1 MNTSI
6 KKLVG
11 QFLCTIFALG
21 LVPALYI
28 NSEFDRVDAQHTLN
42 IKQSS
47 QNQIEYSFHE
57 LAVIVEQIS
66 NSVPSIADSQTLLRA
81 VQEPSLI
88 HKETLQ
94 DLWVMLARGQKYY
107 SQLRYLDLAGNE
119 VFRVNYKDGQAIV
132 VPDNELQNKSS
143 RDYYEELQRLKI
155 GEVSSRGIDLEV
167 ENGEIVRPLIPALRI
182 MTPVAENNRII
193 GYFIANLNMLEIY
206 KRLHYQI
213 GASSAVPIILN
224 KTGHIIMGPD
234 PKESFGHVI
243 ESRSERTYAKL
254 YPELWTAIQD
264 KKSSSYFDG
273 KNWYFHSDISPNI
286 KQFEGPIYMV
296 LHIENQQFSSQYR
309 QEKQAIV
316 VQIITLSFLISM
328 ISAGFVLW
336 NSNHKKNSIESQLA
350 KAAMNGMSA
359 LVITDRNNRIIKVNQ
374 EFTRVSGYDL
384 EDVKGRQPSMF
395 ASGRYNEEF
404 YIKMWS
410 IIKEKGMWEGE
421 VVNRRKDGSLITEIL
436 RIQTI
441 KDSKD
446 VIQFYVASF
455 VDISK
460 HKELENKLRNLSE
473 KDALAGCW
481 NRRKFDL
488 ELRDECSRVNRYPT
502 REQSCLAI
510 LDIDHFKRINDR
522 FGHDYGDRVIQT
534 VAQVLQ
540 RECRET
546 DFVARIGGEE
556 FGVILPHTTTE
567 EAEYVLNR
575 LRIAVSIELDNVVTV
590 SGGITNVTNDPAL
603 NYKCADLA
611 LYEAKAAGRNNVCL
625 FLDKEMS
632 EIA

>member
-6 KKLVG
+6 KKLVS

-28 NSEFDRVDAQHTLN
+28 NSEFDRIDAQHTLN

-81 VQEPSLI
+81 IEEPSI
-88 HKETLQ
+88 VHKQALQ
-94 DLWVMLARGQKYY
+94 DLWVMLARGQQYY
-107 SQLRYLDLAGNE
+107 SQLRYLDLEGNE
-119 VFRVNYKDGQAIV
+119 VYRINYNNNKATIV
-132 VPDNELQNKSS
+132 PENKLQNKSARS
-143 RDYYEELQRLKI
+143 YFKDLHRLKI
-155 GEVSSRGIDLEV
+155 GDVSSNGIDLEI
-167 ENGEIVRPLIPALRI
+167 ENGEVVHPLMPALRI
-182 MTPVAENNRII
+182 MTPVASEDRII
-193 GYFIANLNMLEIY
+193 GYFIANLNMLEVY
-206 KRLHYQI
+206 DRLLYQI
-213 GASSAVPIILN
+213 GTSSAVPVILN
-224 KTGHIIMGPD
+224 RTGHVIMGPD
-234 PKESFGHVI
+234 IEESFGHLI
-243 ESRSERTYAKL
+243 ESRSNKTYAKL
-254 YPELWTAIQD
+254 YPELWKAIQENT
-264 KKSSSYFDG
+264 SSSYFDG
-273 KNWYFHSDISPNI
+273 KNWYFHSDISPKI
-286 KQFEGPIYMV
+286 KQFEGPIYLV
-296 LHIENQQFSSQYR
+296 LHVENQLFSSQYL
-309 QEKQAIV
+309 QEKQAIF
-316 VQIITLSFLISM
+316 VQVITLSFLISM

-336 NSNHKKNSIESQLA
+336 NSNHKKNSIDSQLA

-374 EFTRVSGYDL
+374 EFTRVSGYEL
-384 EDVKGRQPSMF
+384 EEVKGRQPSMF
-395 ASGRYNEEF
+395 ASGRYNQEF

-410 IIKEKGMWEGE
+410 VIQKKGMWEGE
-421 VVNRRKDGSLITEIL
+421 VINRRKDGSLITEIL

-460 HKELENKLRNLSE
+460 HKELEKKLRNLSE

-510 LDIDHFKRINDR
+510 LDIDYFKRINDR

-567 EAEYVLNR
+567 GAEYVLNR
-575 LRIAVSIELDNVVTV
+575 LRIAVSLELDNVVTV
-590 SGGITNVTNDPAL
+590 SGGITNITNDPAL

>member
-6 KKLVG
+6 KKLIS
-11 QFLCTIFALG
+11 QFLCTMFALG

-28 NSEFDRVDAQHTLN
+28 NSEFDRVEAQHTLN

-47 QNQIEYSFHE
+47 QNQIEYSFHK
-57 LAVIVEQIS
+57 LAVIVEQVS
-66 NSVPSIADSQTLLRA
+66 NSVPSIADSKTLLRA
-81 VQEPSLI
+81 IKEPSTI
-88 HKETLQ
+88 HREVLQ
-94 DLWVMLARGQKYY
+94 DLWIMLARTQQYY
-107 SQLRYLDLAGNE
+107 SQLRYLDLKGDE
-119 VFRVNYKDGQAIV
+119 VFRINYRNKKATIV
-132 VPDNELQNKSS
+132 PTHKLQNKSD
-143 RDYYEELQRLKI
+143 RDYFERLSHLKI
-155 GEVSSRGIDLEV
+155 GEVISSSIDLEV
-167 ENGEIVRPLIPALRI
+167 ENGEVVHPLTPTLRI
-182 MTPVAENNRII
+182 MTPVASEGRIL
-193 GYFIANLNMLEIY
+193 GYFIANLNILKIY
-206 KRLHYQI
+206 EHLLYQI
-213 GASSAVPIILN
+213 NTSAAVPVILN

-234 PKESFGHVI
+234 LEESFGHLV
-243 ESRSERTYAKL
+243 ESRSNKTYANL
-254 YPELWTAIQD
+254 YPELWQAIQD
-264 KKSSSYFDG
+264 NTSSSYFDG
-273 KNWYFHSDISPNI
+273 KNWYFYANISPKI
-286 KQFEGPIYMV
+286 EQFEGPIYMV
-296 LHIENQQFSSQYR
+296 LHIKNQQFSSQYQR
-309 QEKQAIV
+309 EKHAII
-316 VQIITLSFLISM
+316 VQVITLTILISM

-336 NSNHKKNSIESQLA
+336 NRNHKKNSIESQLA
-350 KAAMNGMSA
+350 KVAMNGMSA

-395 ASGRYNEEF
+395 ASGRYNQEF

-410 IIKEKGMWEGE
+410 VIKQKGMWEGE

-441 KDSKD
+441 KDSKGT
-446 VIQFYVASF
+446 IQFYVASF

-481 NRRKFDL
+481 NRRKFDR

-534 VAQVLQ
+534 VARILQ

-575 LRIAVSIELDNVVTV
+575 LRTVISIELDNVTTV
-590 SGGITNVTNDPAL
+590 SGGITNLTDDPAL

-625 FLDKEMS
+625 FLDAEMN

>member
-11 QFLCTIFALG
+11 QFLFTIFALG

-132 VPDNELQNKSS
+132 VSDNELQNKSS

-374 EFTRVSGYDL
+374 EFTRVSGYEL

>member
-11 QFLCTIFALG
+11 QFLCTMFALG

-28 NSEFDRVDAQHTLN
+28 NSEFDRVEAQHSLN

-66 NSVPSIADSQTLLRA
+66 NSVPSIADSKTLLRA
-81 VQEPSLI
+81 IKEPSVI
-88 HKETLQ
+88 HTEALQ

-107 SQLRYLDLAGNE
+107 SQLRYLDLTGNE
-119 VFRVNYKDGQAIV
+119 VFRINYKDGHASV
-132 VPDNELQNKSS
+132 VPEHELQDKSS
-143 RDYYEELQRLKI
+143 RSYFSALQELKI
-155 GEVSSRGIDLEV
+155 GEVSTKGIDLEV
-167 ENGEIVRPLIPALRI
+167 ENGQIVRPLIPALRI
-182 MTPVAENNRII
+182 MSPVADNNRII

-213 GASSAVPIILN
+213 GDSSAVPIILN

-234 PKESFGHVI
+234 PSQSFGHVI
-243 ESRSERTYAKL
+243 ESRSGQTYAKL
-254 YPELWTAIQD
+254 YPKLWSAIKD
-264 KKSSSYFDG
+264 NTSSSYFDG
-273 KNWYFHSDISPNI
+273 KNWYFHADISPKI

-296 LHIENQQFSSQYR
+296 LHIENQQFNSQYQR
-309 QEKQAIV
+309 ENHAIV
-316 VQIITLSFLISM
+316 VQIVTLTVLISM

-336 NSNHKKNSIESQLA
+336 NRNHKKNSIESQLA

-374 EFTRVSGYDL
+374 EFTRVSGYEL

-395 ASGRYNEEF
+395 ASGRYNQEF

-410 IIKEKGMWEGE
+410 VIKKQGMWEGE

-441 KDSKD
+441 KDAKG

-488 ELRDECSRVNRYPT
+488 ELRDECSRINRYPT
-502 REQSCLAI
+502 REHSCLAI

-567 EAEYVLNR
+567 EADYVLNR
-575 LRIAVSIELDNVVTV
+575 LRIAVSLELDSVVTV
-590 SGGITNVTNDPAL
+590 SAGITNLTGDPAL

-611 LYEAKAAGRNNVCL
+611 LYEAKAAGRDSVCL
-625 FLDKEMS
+625 FLDTEMS

>member
-155 GEVSSRGIDLEV
+155 DEVSSRGIDLEV

-374 EFTRVSGYDL
+374 EFTRVSGYEL

>member
-374 EFTRVSGYDL
+374 EFTRVSGYEL

>member
-6 KKLVG
+6 KKLVS

-28 NSEFDRVDAQHTLN
+28 NSEFDRVEAQHTLN

-81 VQEPSLI
+81 IQEPSII

-119 VFRVNYKDGQAIV
+119 VFRVNYKDGKATV
-132 VPDNELQNKSS
+132 VPENQLQNKSS
-143 RDYYEELQRLKI
+143 RDYYKMLQKLEI
-155 GEVSSRGIDLEV
+155 GDVSSRGIDLEM
-167 ENGEIVRPLIPALRI
+167 ENGEIIHPLTPALRI
-182 MTPVAENNRII
+182 MTPVAEGNRII

-213 GASSAVPIILN
+213 GDSAAVPVILN
-224 KTGHIIMGPD
+224 KTGHVIMGPD
-234 PKESFGHVI
+234 PAESFGHVL
-243 ESRSERTYAKL
+243 ESRSDKTYAKL
-254 YPELWTAIQD
+254 YPALWKDIQNNS
-264 KKSSSYFDG
+264 SSSYFDG
-273 KNWYFHSDISPNI
+273 KNWYFHSDISPKI

-350 KAAMNGMSA
+350 KAVMNGMSA

-374 EFTRVSGYDL
+374 EFTRVSGYEL

-575 LRIAVSIELDNVVTV
+575 LRIAVSLELDNVVTV
-590 SGGITNVTNDPAL
+590 SGGITNITNDPAL

>member
-6 KKLVG
+6 KKLVS

-28 NSEFDRVDAQHTLN
+28 NSEFDRIDAQHTLN

-57 LAVIVEQIS
+57 LSVIVEQIS
-66 NSVPSIADSQTLLRA
+66 NSVPSIANSQTLLRA
-81 VQEPSLI
+81 IEEPSTI
-88 HKETLQ
+88 HKEALQ

-107 SQLRYLDLAGNE
+107 SQLRYLDIQGNE
-119 VFRVNYKDGQAIV
+119 VFRVNYKDNQATV
-132 VPDNELQNKSS
+132 VADKELQNKSARS
-143 RDYYEELQRLKI
+143 YFDTLQKLEI
-155 GEVSSRGIDLEV
+155 GQVSSNGIDLEV
-167 ENGEIVRPLIPALRI
+167 EYGEIVHPLIPALRI
-182 MTPVAENNRII
+182 MTPVTSKDRII

-206 KRLHYQI
+206 DRLHYQI
-213 GASSAVPIILN
+213 GTSSAVPILLN
-224 KTGHIIMGPD
+224 KTGHVIMGPD
-234 PKESFGHVI
+234 PEESFGHVL
-243 ESRSERTYAKL
+243 ESRAEITYAKR
-254 YPELWTAIQD
+254 YPELWEAIKD
-264 KKSSSYFDG
+264 NTSSSYFDG
-273 KNWYFHSDISPNI
+273 ENWYFHSDISPKI
-286 KQFEGPIYMV
+286 DQFEGPIYMV
-296 LHIENQQFSSQYR
+296 LHVKNHQFSNQSQ
-309 QEKQAIV
+309 QEHHAII
-316 VQIITLSFLISM
+316 VQIITLTILISM

-336 NSNHKKNSIESQLA
+336 NRNHKKNSIDSQLA

-374 EFTRVSGYDL
+374 EFTRVSGYSL
-384 EDVKGRQPSMF
+384 EDVKGHQPSMF
-395 ASGRYNEEF
+395 ASGRYNQEF

-410 IIKEKGMWEGE
+410 IITKTGVWEGE

-473 KDALAGCW
+473 KDSLAGCW

-510 LDIDHFKRINDR
+510 LDIDYFKRINDR

-534 VAQVLQ
+534 VAKVLQ

-556 FGVILPHTTTE
+556 FGVILPHTSTE

-575 LRIAVSIELDNVVTV
+575 LRVAVSLDLDNVVTV
-590 SGGITNVTNDPAL
+590 SGGITNITSDPAL

-611 LYEAKAAGRNNVCL
+611 LYEAKAAGRNQVCL

>member
-6 KKLVG
+6 KKLVS

-28 NSEFDRVDAQHTLN
+28 NSEFDRIDAQHTLN

-57 LAVIVEQIS
+57 LSVIVEQIS
-66 NSVPSIADSQTLLRA
+66 NSVPSIANSQTLLRA
-81 VQEPSLI
+81 IEEPSTI
-88 HKETLQ
+88 HKEALQ

-107 SQLRYLDLAGNE
+107 SQLRYLDIQGNE
-119 VFRVNYKDGQAIV
+119 VFRVNYKDDQATV
-132 VPDNELQNKSS
+132 VADKELQNKSARS
-143 RDYYEELQRLKI
+143 YFDTLQKLEI
-155 GEVSSRGIDLEV
+155 GQVSSNGIDLEV
-167 ENGEIVRPLIPALRI
+167 EYGEIVHPLVPALRI
-182 MTPVAENNRII
+182 MTPVTSKDRII

-206 KRLHYQI
+206 DRLHYQI
-213 GASSAVPIILN
+213 GTSSAVPILLN
-224 KTGHIIMGPD
+224 KTGHVIMGPD
-234 PKESFGHVI
+234 PEESFGHVL
-243 ESRSERTYAKL
+243 ESRAEITYAKR
-254 YPELWTAIQD
+254 YPELWEAIKD
-264 KKSSSYFDG
+264 NTSSSYFDG
-273 KNWYFHSDISPNI
+273 ENWYFHSDISPKI
-286 KQFEGPIYMV
+286 DQFEGPIYMV
-296 LHIENQQFSSQYR
+296 LHVKNHQFNNQYQ
-309 QEKQAIV
+309 QERHAII
-316 VQIITLSFLISM
+316 VQIITLTILISM

-336 NSNHKKNSIESQLA
+336 NRNHKKNSIDSQLA

-374 EFTRVSGYDL
+374 EFTRVSGYSL
-384 EDVKGRQPSMF
+384 EDVKGHQPSMF
-395 ASGRYNEEF
+395 ASGRYNQEF

-410 IIKEKGMWEGE
+410 IITKTGVWEGE

-473 KDALAGCW
+473 KDSLAGCW

-510 LDIDHFKRINDR
+510 LDIDYFKRINDR

-534 VAQVLQ
+534 VAKVLQ

-556 FGVILPHTTTE
+556 FGVILPHTSTE

-575 LRIAVSIELDNVVTV
+575 LRVAVSLDLDNVVTV
-590 SGGITNVTNDPAL
+590 SGGITNITSDPAL

-611 LYEAKAAGRNNVCL
+611 LYEAKAAGRNQVCL

>member
-107 SQLRYLDLAGNE
+107 SQLRYLDLDGNE

-374 EFTRVSGYDL
+374 EFTRVSGYEL

>member
-6 KKLVG
+6 KKLVS
-11 QFLCTIFALG
+11 QFLCTVFALG

-28 NSEFDRVDAQHTLN
+28 NSEFDRVEAQHSLN

-57 LAVIVEQIS
+57 LAVIVEQSS
-66 NSVPSIADSQTLLRA
+66 NSVPSIADSKTLLRA
-81 VQEPSLI
+81 IKEPSVI
-88 HKETLQ
+88 HTEALQ

-107 SQLRYLDLAGNE
+107 SQLRYLDLTGNE
-119 VFRVNYKDGQAIV
+119 VFRINYKDGHASV
-132 VPDNELQNKSS
+132 VPENELQDKSS
-143 RDYYEELQRLKI
+143 RSYFSALQELKI
-155 GEVSSRGIDLEV
+155 GEVSTKGIDLEV
-167 ENGEIVRPLIPALRI
+167 ENGQIVRPLIPALRI
-182 MTPVAENNRII
+182 MSPVADNNRII

-213 GASSAVPIILN
+213 GDSSAVPIILN

-234 PKESFGHVI
+234 PSQSFGHVI
-243 ESRSERTYAKL
+243 ESRSGQTYAKL
-254 YPELWTAIQD
+254 YPKLWSAIKD
-264 KKSSSYFDG
+264 NTSSSYFDG
-273 KNWYFHSDISPNI
+273 KNWYFHADISPKI

-296 LHIENQQFSSQYR
+296 LHIENQQFNSQYQR
-309 QEKQAIV
+309 ENHAIV
-316 VQIITLSFLISM
+316 IQIVTLTILISM

-336 NSNHKKNSIESQLA
+336 NRNHKKNSIESQLA
-350 KAAMNGMSA
+350 KAAMNCMSA
-359 LVITDRNNRIIKVNQ
+359 LVITDSNNRIIKVNQ
-374 EFTRVSGYDL
+374 EFTRVSGYEL

-395 ASGRYNEEF
+395 ASGRYNQEF
-404 YIKMWS
+404 YTKMWS
-410 IIKEKGMWEGE
+410 AIQRQGMWEGE
-421 VVNRRKDGSLITEIL
+421 VVNHRKDGSLITEIL
-436 RIQTI
+436 RIQSI
-441 KDSKD
+441 KDAKGL
-446 VIQFYVASF
+446 IQFYVASF

-488 ELRDECSRVNRYPT
+488 ELRDECSRINRYPT
-502 REQSCLAI
+502 LEHSCLAI

-567 EAEYVLNR
+567 EADYVLNR
-575 LRIAVSIELDNVVTV
+575 LRIAVSLELDSVVTV
-590 SGGITNVTNDPAL
+590 SAGITNLTGDPAL

-611 LYEAKAAGRNNVCL
+611 LYEAKAAGRDSVCL
-625 FLDKEMS
+625 FLDTEMS

>member
-575 LRIAVSIELDNVVTV
+575 LRIAVSIELDNVVTA

>member
-286 KQFEGPIYMV
+286 IQFEGPIYMV

-374 EFTRVSGYDL
+374 EFTRVSGYEL

-395 ASGRYNEEF
+395 ASGRYNQEF

>member
-6 KKLVG
+6 KKLVS

-28 NSEFDRVDAQHTLN
+28 NSELDRIDAQHTLN

-81 VQEPSLI
+81 IREPSII

-119 VFRVNYKDGQAIV
+119 VFRVNYKANQAIV
-132 VPDNELQNKSS
+132 VPDSELQNKSS
-143 RDYYEELQRLKI
+143 RDYYEVLQQLKI
-155 GEVSSRGIDLEV
+155 GEISSRGIDLEV

-234 PKESFGHVI
+234 PTESFGHVI
-243 ESRSERTYAKL
+243 ESRSEQTYAKL

-264 KKSSSYFDG
+264 KTSSSYFDG
-273 KNWYFHSDISPNI
+273 ENWYFHSDISPKI

-309 QEKQAIV
+309 EEKQAIV

-374 EFTRVSGYDL
+374 EFTRVSGYEL

-590 SGGITNVTNDPAL
+590 SGGITNLTNDPAL

-611 LYEAKAAGRNNVCL
+611 LYEAKAAGRNSVCL
-625 FLDKEMS
+625 FLDSEMS